1 MAAFERLTVTATE
14 DSLRAALFGENPA
27 ARTLLAFA
35 DDRPIAYVTYFFTF
49 GTMVG
54 RRGLWLDDLF
64 IAPEFRSKGIGQALM
79 RHLATIAVQHD
90 CGRFEWMVLD
100 WNERAVR
107 FYERLG
113 AQLLSDWRICR
124 LDEDNVKR
132 LAASEGETEPT
143 AG

>member
-1 MAAFERLTVTATE
+1 
-14 DSLRAALFGENPA
+14 
-27 ARTLLAFA
+27 
-35 DDRPIAYVTYFFTF
+35 
-49 GTMVG
+49 
-54 RRGLWLDDLF
+54 
-64 IAPEFRSKGIGQALM
+64 
-79 RHLATIAVQHD
+79 
-90 CGRFEWMVLD
+90 MVLD